1 MAVLTGCAGRTDNGK
16 IVINLDKPSSKGI
29 NLKEYCE
36 KIEIISLDETQG
48 LFPKSKF
55 CVFDKGYVMYLKRG
69 FFNFYWRSG
78 TPAS

>member
-16 IVINLDKPSSKGI
+16 IVIDLDKPSSKGI

-55 CVFDKGYVMYLKRG
+55 CVFDKGYVILKDSTCLY
-69 FFNFYWRSG
+69 FYDKIVG
-78 TPAS
+78 C